1 LAIRSEALH
10 GESEALVLEFPVRR
24 ARARAARAR
33 RAVLLRRRVAVAG
46 AVVAVVAG
54 LVALAGPP
62 GPAVASR
69 PGAPAQVVVGPGDTL
84 WELAGRYAPRGIDPR
99 AYVDALARL
108 NHLPAGVQAGQ
119 RLRLPR

>member
-1 LAIRSEALH
+1 MAIRSEALH

-33 RAVLLRRRVAVAG
+33 RAVLLRRR
-46 AVVAVVAG
+46 VAVVAG